1 MKREFIPPPAN
12 DPAYHITAAGD
23 YRPVKS
29 RLHASDEG
37 RAIRESLRAE
47 MKRRGLDEVKTGGCP
62 ECYGTGFRFGFGMPC
77 SKGCTP
83 RKPSK
88 G

>member
-1 MKREFIPPPAN
+1 MDRKEQVKRQLAEMKR
-12 DPAYHITAAGD
+12 
-23 YRPVKS
+23 
-29 RLHASDEG
+29 RLHASDED

-47 MKRRGLDEVKTGGCP
+47 MKRRGLDEVKTRDCP

-83 RKPSK
+83 RKETVNA
-88 G
+88 